1 MSKLLE
7 KLQGQMKALLAESD
21 EISAKDDPTA
31 EDLERITAIGGEMKA
46 LRGQIESASE
56 VEETKAW
63 SAKSAGMLPIA
74 VPGVAPAERS
84 DEDSPAQRQEAATK
98 AASRAWYVKRFGDVP
113 AAAEQIA
120 KELYGEYDNG
130 DFSYVAMK
138 KHQDFV
144 RYLRTGEGDRKYSR
158 MLLLT
163 PQQIIDAAA
172 DGATI
177 AEIKSTMIEA
187 DDTLG
192 GYLVPEDMRTGII
205 ERLPGMTVVRSGAN
219 VITTS
224 RDSVPITT
232 ATGGTSRYSSGVR
245 VTWTN
250 EQPTSGTGTTNA
262 TFGQSKI
269 PVHTVM
275 ADTTISR
282 DLLEDAVFDLAG
294 YLARKFSEAMA
305 IDEDEQF
312 LVGDGLGK
320 PQGILNGTAANGAP
334 FDANV
339 TTVNSGSAAALTADG
354 IIKLPTNL
362 DAQYRQAGAVWVFA
376 KATRQAIE
384 LLKDGSGR
392 YLLGDN
398 NNPLGGNG
406 GDRLRNYGIKESE
419 AMPAI
424 AANTYPVIFGHLQ
437 GYTIADRIGMD
448 VMRYDD
454 STTGVANAIRLVA
467 RRRLG
472 GQVLNPWAVAVMKVS
487 A

>member
-1 MSKLLE
+1 MSTLLDT
-7 KLQGQMKALLAESD
+7 LQSQMQALLAESD
-21 EISAKDDPTA
+21 AISANEAPSA
-31 EDLERITAIGGEMKA
+31 EDLERITAIGGQVKT

-56 VEETKAW
+56 IEATKRW
-63 SAKSAGMLPIA
+63 SEKSAGMLPMA
-74 VPGVAPAERS
+74 VAGAAPSEPSAAET
-84 DEDSPAQRQEAATK
+84 PAQRQDAATR
-98 AASRAWYVKRFGDVP
+98 AASKTWYVKRFGQVP
-113 AAAEQIA
+113 DAAEQIA
-120 KELYGEYDNG
+120 RELYGEFDNG

-144 RYLRTGEGDRKYSR
+144 RYLRTGEGDRKYAR

-172 DGATI
+172 DGATV
-177 AEIKSTMIEA
+177 AEIKATMIEA

-205 ERLPGMTVVRSGAN
+205 ERLPGMTVVRAGAN
-219 VITTS
+219 VVTTS

-232 ATGGTSRYSSGVR
+232 ATGGTSRFSSGVR

-250 EQPTSGTGTTNA
+250 EQPSAGTGTTNA

-269 PVHTVM
+269 PIHTVM

-294 YLARKFSEAMA
+294 YLGRKFSEAMA

-312 LVGDGLGK
+312 LTGDGNGK

-334 FDANV
+334 FDANITV
-339 TTVNSGSAAALTADG
+339 VNSGAAAALTADG
-354 IIKLPTNL
+354 LIKLPTSL
-362 DAQYRQAGAVWVFA
+362 DAQYRQAGAIWIFS
-376 KATRQAIE
+376 KGTRQAIE

-398 NNPLGGNG
+398 ANPLGSNG

-419 AMPAI
+419 AMPAV
-424 AANTYPVIFGHLQ
+424 AANTYPVLFGHLM
-437 GYTIADRIGMD
+437 GYTIADRIGMS
-448 VMRYDD
+448 VERYLD
-454 STTGVANAIRLVA
+454 STTARTNTVVFYA

-472 GQVLNPWAVAVMKVS
+472 GQVEEGWRFIAQKVS